1 MVPARAPPAAAPR
14 VAGPARVSIARLIRY
29 GSGKPRALQTASAR
43 LTMQQEPLEF
53 WFEFASTYSYLA
65 ASRIEEAAAIAR
77 VRLRWRPF
85 LLGPIFVSQGWG
97 DSPFN
102 IYPLKGRYMWRDME
116 RLCEKYQLPF
126 RRPSKFPRSGLLAAR
141 VACMAA
147 EEPWCPRFVRA
158 VYRANFAEDREISQ
172 TETIAEILATVGQ
185 SPREVLT
192 SAESPENKQRLREQ
206 NQWAVVHGIF
216 GAPTMLAGKELFW
229 GNDRLEDAIAFHLHS
244 QTTHAG

>member
-1 MVPARAPPAAAPR
+1 MTDPV
-14 VAGPARVSIARLIRY
+14 LD
-29 GSGKPRALQTASAR
+29 
-43 LTMQQEPLEF
+43 F
-53 WFEFASTYSYLA
+53 WFDFASTYSYLA
-65 ASRIEEAAAIAR
+65 AARIRPLAAAANVR
-77 VRLRWRPF
+77 VRFRPF
-85 LLGPIFVSQGWG
+85 LLGPNFKAQGW
-97 DSPFN
+97 DTSPFN
-102 IYPLKGRYMWRDME
+102 LYEAKGRYMWRDME